1 MRIYVADLSAY
12 NNGILHGKWIE
23 ATSDPD
29 EMRAEIAEMLRASP
43 CPNVTVTDPETGEQV
58 PSAEEWAIHDFEGL
72 PSTLGEYTSL
82 DTIANTVALIE
93 ETTHID
99 APSLMAIIENFH
111 DPDTARTELDEN
123 FVGIYSSFKDFAY
136 ELADETLDQY
146 PGLPGFVT
154 NYFDYDAFARDLK
167 HEYTV
172 VDLPNHDVA
181 IFYA

>member
-43 CPNVTVTDPETGEQV
+43 CPNITLADGT

-72 PSTLGEYTSL
+72 PSSLGEYTSL
-82 DTIANTVALIE
+82 DTIANIVSIIE
-93 ETTHID
+93 ESTHID
-99 APSLMAIIENFH
+99 PDALVAIIENFH
-111 DPDTARTELDEN
+111 YPDTARTELDQN
-123 FVGIYSSFKDFAY
+123 FCGIYPSFKDFA
-136 ELADETLDQY
+136 EEQAEDMMACY
-146 PGLPGFVT
+146 PDLPDFVT
-154 NYFDYDAFARDLK
+154 NYFDYEAFARDLK
-167 HEYTV
+167 HDYTV

-181 IFYA
+181 VFYA

>member
-1 MRIYVADLSAY
+1 MTPKIYVACLASY

-29 EMRAEIAEMLRASP
+29 EMRAEIAEMLRSSP
-43 CPNVTVTDPETGEQV
+43 CPNITLADGT

-72 PSTLGEYTSL
+72 PSNLGEYTSL
-82 DTIANTVALIE
+82 DTIAEIVALTE
-93 ETTHID
+93 DFSHID
-99 APSLMAIIENFH
+99 ESALMAIIENFH

-123 FVGIYSSFKDFAY
+123 FVGIYPSFKDYAY
-136 ELADETLDQY
+136 EVADETLNQY
-146 PGLPGFVT
+146 PGLPDFVT

-167 HEYTV
+167 HDCTV